1 MIDANA
7 ILLSLGTG
15 MIGVSF
21 GYLFGLLTKRWLTPT
36 VKILQNALETER
48 AYYQTILGRMK
59 RRIADYEQPPD
70 LMRIAHKNPSNPLEV
85 VTMFADNL
93 GSIKEIPKWLR
104 PFIPAIQSYIK
115 ENPEQVSQLIERF
128 ITSKPSVVSEGML

>member
-1 MIDANA
+1 MDTL
-7 ILLSLGTG
+7 ILAFGTG
-15 MIGVSF
+15 MLGVSF

-36 VKILQNALETER
+36 VKTLQQALETER
-48 AYYQTILGRMK
+48 AYYQTIMGRMK

-70 LMRIAHKNPSNPLEV
+70 LMRIAHKNPSNPMEAI
-85 VTMFADNL
+85 TMFADNL

-115 ENPEQVSQLIERF
+115 ENPEQVAQVIEKF
-128 ITSKPSVVSEGML
+128 ITSKPAVTNEGML